1 MSITDPNPDMANEW
15 SDYEIVNSRF
25 TAFTGGA
32 SNGFESG
39 SSGDPFLA
47 ITDNMVPDA
56 SLERDEYAELVGFH
70 REAVFHTEDNQA
82 QEQSGRGHAVADWNL
97 LVNEE
102 PETEVIQGGQDPGGS
117 RLENREYG
125 GLIDVGVLHCNPMAG
140 STETSTTQAQ
150 SGGQSTNSFRET
162 YFRDKLGGGPVVD
175 RFDDIKF
182 LAGLQKSNIL
192 SSATLELEYQFF
204 FDVVQVEDDRDP
216 FGRM

>member
-1 MSITDPNPDMANEW
+1 MSISDPNVGLASEW

-25 TAFTGGA
+25 SAFTGG
-32 SNGFESG
+32 SQPGFQSG
-39 SSGDPFLA
+39 GTEPFLA

-70 REAVFHTEDNQA
+70 REAVFYTEDNQD
-82 QEQSGRGHAVADWNL
+82 QEQGQRGHAVADWNL

-102 PETEVIQGGQDPGGS
+102 PETEVIQGGQEPGGS

-125 GLIDVGVLHCNPMAG
+125 GLIDVGILHCNPMSG
-140 STETSTTQAQ
+140 STDAVPAQAQ
-150 SGGQSTNSFRET
+150 SGGQSTNSFREI
-162 YFRDKLGGGPVVD
+162 YFREMLGSGPVVD

-192 SSATLELEYQFF
+192 PSATLELEYQFF
-204 FDVVQVEDDRDP
+204 FDVVQVEQDDDP